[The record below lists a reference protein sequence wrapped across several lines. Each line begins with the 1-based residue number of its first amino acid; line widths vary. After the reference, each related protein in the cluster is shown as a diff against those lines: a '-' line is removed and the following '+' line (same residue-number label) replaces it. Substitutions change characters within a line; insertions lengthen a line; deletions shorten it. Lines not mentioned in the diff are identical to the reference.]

1 ARHLHLDDVAVALQQ
16 GAFAA
21 AATHQLDQLM
31 GAQGRARLARGQ
43 ELNRLKHAGQ
53 CDIAF
58 RSHTGA
64 VDVEAPAGNTPSLA
78 FYDPI
83 AVQVRLLPDTA
94 GCAYLFDQ
102 TGSDRAA
109 VETIQTPLTDG
120 AQGGGQLRLTNQ
132 LAGRRSLIVPEKDTR
147 RFRILLHGLQAET
160 DQGAVTLAHRK
171 TFLGGGHR
179 RRQALL

>member
-1 ARHLHLDDVAVALQQ
+1 WSSDVCSSDLDDL
-16 GAFAA
+16 
-21 AATHQLDQLM
+21 
-31 GAQGRARLARGQ
+31 
-43 ELNRLKHAGQ
+43 
-53 CDIAF
+53 
-58 RSHTGA
+58 
-64 VDVEAPAGNTPSLA
+64 EAPAGKAHRLA
-78 FYDPI
+78 FNDPV

-94 GCAYLFDQ
+94 GCAYPFDQ

-132 LAGRRSLIVPEKDTR
+132 LPGRRSLIVPEKDTR

-179 RRQALL
+179 RRQALLQGQLAVVLCQMHQRRRQTGNARSQWPIDHPLQLVVV